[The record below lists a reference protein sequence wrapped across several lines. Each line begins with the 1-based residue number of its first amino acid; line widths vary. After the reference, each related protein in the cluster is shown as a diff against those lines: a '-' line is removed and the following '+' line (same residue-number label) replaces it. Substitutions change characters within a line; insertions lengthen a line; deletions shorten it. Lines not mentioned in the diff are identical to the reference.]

1 MAENS
6 SFVQPS
12 IPKFDGH
19 YDHWAMVMENSLRS
33 KEYWSLVETGSLQQL
48 GVQNQLRHKEKLLL
62 KDLKV
67 KNYLFQAIDRS
78 ISETIIMKE
87 TSKNIWDSMKQ
98 KYQGTTRVKRA
109 QLQALRREFEILQMK
124 AGESVKDYFS
134 RTLTVA
140 NKMRTHGENMGDI
153 VVIEKILRSMTPKFN
168 YVVCSIEKSNDIDA
182 LSVDQ
187 LQSSLLVQEQRMN
200 VLVIEEQA
208 LKVTSENRTR
218 GRGRGRGGFRGRRGG
233 RGVSN
238 FDKSTVECYYC
249 HKLGHF

>member
-1 MAENS
+1 
-6 SFVQPS
+6 
-12 IPKFDGH
+12 
-19 YDHWAMVMENSLRS
+19 
-33 KEYWSLVETGSLQQL
+33 
-48 GVQNQLRHKEKLLL
+48 
-62 KDLKV
+62 
-67 KNYLFQAIDRS
+67 
-78 ISETIIMKE
+78 MKE

-124 AGESVKDYFS
+124 AGESVNDYFS
-134 RTLTVA
+134 RTLTIA
-140 NKMRTHGENMGDI
+140 NKMRTYGESMGDI
-153 VVIEKILRSMTPKFN
+153 VVIEKNLRSMTPKFN
-168 YVVCSIEKSNDIDA
+168 YVVCSIEESNDIDA

-200 VLVIEEQA
+200 VPVIEEQA

-249 HKLGHF
+249 HKLGHFQYECPTKESEANFAEFHEEMLLMESMENKESDKEESMVP